1 MIVVLC
7 VTALTEPLYH
17 GQLAKDYLQRTVNPT
32 LIKGLT
38 QLCKQKPEDPLVNLA
53 AVVKMD
59 NRPYVLLII
68 VRSPYAGMAGGLA
81 DKEQSK

>member
-7 VTALTEPLYH
+7 VAALTEPLFH

-38 QLCKQKPEDPLVNLA
+38 QLCKQKPEDPLVTHVHLVA
-53 AVVKMD
+53 IPDDRPRRIKAVITQHQ
-59 NRPYVLLII
+59 R
-68 VRSPYAGMAGGLA
+68 GLTTKNKNHKIA
-81 DKEQSK
+81 